1 MSGVSGAPQ
10 LSADGRQIFTSI
22 RRLVQYVRISGRAL
36 QRHSGLTAAQLVA
49 LEELDRAPG
58 ISLAQL
64 AERCCTDESS
74 ACVVVARLVDRGLV
88 NRERAQDDARRVVLT
103 PTDEGRAIVAS
114 VESDGPPD
122 QITDVLERVE
132 ESERATFA
140 DMLER
145 IVTELTDRRNNSPAP
160 APMPRG
166 RRGPR
171 QRHAL
176 RTAAR

>member
-1 MSGVSGAPQ
+1 MTGMLGNPSPT
-10 LSADGRQIFTSI
+10 ADGRQIFTSI

-49 LEELDRAPG
+49 LEELAKAPG

-74 ACVVVARLVDRGLV
+74 ACVVVARLVRRGLV

-103 PTDEGRAIVAS
+103 PTEEGRAVVAS
-114 VESDGPPD
+114 VENEGPPD
-122 QITDVLERVE
+122 QIIDVLDRVE

-145 IVTELTDRRNNSPAP
+145 IVTELTDRHNNTPAP
-160 APMPRG
+160 TPRG

-171 QRHAL
+171 ARPAL
-176 RTAAR
+176 RAVARS